1 MNQKQNKLELMLQQ
15 KQNMTFSTQLV
26 ISLTYSNLE
35 SIFTINNLTKYYIVL
50 TDEFFNADGEFQ
62 MRSNQMLNI

>member
-1 MNQKQNKLELMLQQ
+1 MLQR
-15 KQNMTFSTQLV
+15 KQNMTFRPSAHNSF

-35 SIFTINNLTKYYIVL
+35 FIFTINKQFNKYVVL